1 MAVPGRSAC
10 LAAALT
16 LLAAVAG
23 LAGCGGGD
31 GGETSTQLTK
41 AEFVAKGDGICREGD
56 ERYAHAQQNPP
67 TTAAGNAAL
76 TEKLIQITNDQL
88 SQIRAL
94 DAPADVQPALDRYLH
109 AREQGVGILEQ
120 ALSAARDND
129 APAYAAAQAKMAAG
143 QVDRLRLAQ
152 AVGFSECSRV
162 GGTASGG

>member
-1 MAVPGRSAC
+1 MTVPGRSAF

-16 LLAAVAG
+16 LFAAVAG
-23 LAGCGGGD
+23 LAGCGGGG
-31 GGETSTQLTK
+31 GGEAGMQLTK
-41 AEFVAKGDGICREGD
+41 AEFVAKGDEICREGD
-56 ERYAHAQQNPP
+56 KQYAQAQQNPP

-76 TEKLIQITNDQL
+76 TERLIQITNDQV

-94 DAPADVQPALDRYLH
+94 DAPGDVQSALDRYLH
-109 AREQGVGILEQ
+109 AREQGVTILEQ
-120 ALSAARDND
+120 ALSAARGND

-152 AVGFSECSRV
+152 AVGFSECSRP

>member
-23 LAGCGGGD
+23 LAGCGGGG

-56 ERYAHAQQNPP
+56 KQYAQAQQNPR

-109 AREQGVGILEQ
+109 ARE
-120 ALSAARDND
+120 
-129 APAYAAAQAKMAAG
+129 
-143 QVDRLRLAQ
+143 
-152 AVGFSECSRV
+152 
-162 GGTASGG
+162 